1 MSNFSESFELIFVNE
16 ARSGAILI
24 AETSCLTFYWAQLTT
39 LVRTWGQENVLGL
52 NHAFRL
58 SFVYCFPINLNFPE
72 FFRGLKIRLWI
83 IKSTY
88 KNINQISEFSGN
100 VFDQVSSRV
109 LLVSDKH
116 PRVLT
121 TNPLLS
127 CSERKEWDVWHR
139 VDCLID
145 PPELCLS
152 RCENNNLCSSQQQI
166 GCLCVCLPV
175 NWVSFN
181 FEMRE

>member
-1 MSNFSESFELIFVNE
+1 MRHVLGQFWLQKPPAWPFTGPSS
-16 ARSGAILI
+16 
-24 AETSCLTFYWAQLTT
+24 LTA

-58 SFVYCFPINLNFPE
+58 SFVYYFPIYLNFPE

-127 CSERKEWDVWHR
+127 CSERKEWDV
-139 VDCLID
+139 
-145 PPELCLS
+145 
-152 RCENNNLCSSQQQI
+152 
-166 GCLCVCLPV
+166 CLCTWRSEPDLIGVRRPGDLESRDWWMLNYFVRECRNHFLPR
-175 NWVSFN
+175 S
-181 FEMRE
+181 